1 MKRCETTSWAY
12 RTRFPATIYAVSGT
26 QAEGP
31 ENNSLTVMELTDLH
45 KTIHDDAEDSE
56 ELSEDDDH
64 LDDDQVLDQRKV
76 RHPGGVNRV
85 RSMPQQPNVLASW
98 ADTGHVHVWDV
109 GPQLASLDGPPPPGM
124 TSTPA
129 PLRCLTF
136 CAQVQP
142 TRGIVNGSQGLL
154 HSLTFD
160 GAIMYILKYMAKP
173 TAGACMALAICDDG
187 DDDMPAL
194 EA

>member
-1 MKRCETTSWAY
+1 M
-12 RTRFPATIYAVSGT
+12 SGT

-64 LDDDQVLDQRKV
+64 VDRPPGPHSKV

-98 ADTGHVHVWDV
+98 ADTGNVHVWDW
-109 GPQLASLDGPPPPGM
+109 ARSWRR
-124 TSTPA
+124 STA
-129 PLRCLTF
+129 RRRR
-136 CAQVQP
+136 A
-142 TRGIVNGSQGLL
+142 
-154 HSLTFD
+154 
-160 GAIMYILKYMAKP
+160 
-173 TAGACMALAICDDG
+173 
-187 DDDMPAL
+187 
-194 EA
+194 